1 MLDLTK
7 KIPHIQRQRRRANKM
22 VGGTKL
28 CLLQAPYQAEMPGR
42 KAQTKPR
49 VHQDPDTPQKTESDL
64 PWSVCVLRSYG
75 SAVATMGTGALA
87 AIDLGGAAHVLNPL
101 GGCHH

>member
-1 MLDLTK
+1 
-7 KIPHIQRQRRRANKM
+7 M

-64 PWSVCVLRSYG
+64 PWSV
-75 SAVATMGTGALA
+75 
-87 AIDLGGAAHVLNPL
+87 
-101 GGCHH
+101 